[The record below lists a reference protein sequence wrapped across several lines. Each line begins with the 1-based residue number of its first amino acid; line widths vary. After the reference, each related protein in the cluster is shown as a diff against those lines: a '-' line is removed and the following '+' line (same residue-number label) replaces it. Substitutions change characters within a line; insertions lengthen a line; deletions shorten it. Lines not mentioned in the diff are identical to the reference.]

1 MFVITD
7 WANNIMP
14 WGAFQSFDDAWDYL
28 FNKFPCDDLKPCD
41 EQDLQE
47 YYVEKIG
54 DWKNERQVN
63 FSGNETF
70 KRVSV

>member
-41 EQDLQE
+41 GQDLQE

-54 DWKNERQVN
+54 D
-63 FSGNETF
+63 
-70 KRVSV
+70 